1 MPAGRSF
8 VAAAESAVSRAG
20 YAIGDMAYLTAR
32 DQQPAQVCRE
42 AVLAANVYVGIVGFR
57 YGSPVRD
64 RPELSYTELEFE
76 IAGEAGL
83 PRLVFVLGEE
93 TEGPA
98 DLFVDLE
105 HGPRQAAFRARL
117 ATSGLTLTVV
127 TTPEGLSEA
136 LFHALVELPHALP
149 HARSAEIPAGRVWN
163 VPLRNPN
170 FTGRAGEIDQI
181 RASLA
186 AGQVMTVQALHGM
199 GGIGK
204 THTAIEYAHR
214 YAGDYELVWW
224 VAAEQPALITEQFAA
239 LGASLGLPAAP
250 DSKAAVR
257 AVCAELR
264 KRLGWLLI
272 FDNAERIEDIRPVLP
287 GGTGHVLVT
296 TRRGGFRALGSVL
309 DLDIFDR
316 ADAVC
321 LLHRRVPHLSEDE
334 ANALAEQL
342 GDLPLAL
349 EQAAAFLDQTGLSAR
364 EYLDLLRVRARDL
377 YSRGLVADHQ
387 DTIAT
392 LWSLSLTR
400 LWDAQPKAVHLLH
413 LCAWLA
419 PEPIPVDLLTSHPDR
434 LPESLSSSM
443 VDPLALTDIVG
454 TLVDYSLVR
463 RTDSGLLLHRLLQA
477 VTRESATDEQ
487 QPHPLA
493 VVLALLR
500 ADLSDDILDLQD
512 NWPRWR
518 QLLPHVLAA
527 TDHHDDTQP
536 VAADDAAWLLHHAA
550 TYLSVAG
557 PGHTVARPM
566 LERAL
571 RIRESLYSP
580 NDPQIASTMHSLGV
594 QLSELGQWAAARPLL
609 KRALRIRE
617 DCYGPDHPAVADSQT
632 WLGGVLA
639 NLGESADARR
649 MLERALHIRES
660 AYGPHHPQVA
670 TTLNILGNTL
680 MRLGTPTAAQPLFVR
695 ALRIREAVYG
705 PFHSWTATCMTSLGQ
720 ALTELGEPLAA
731 RPLLERALHIRQF
744 TYGPDASVVAGTL
757 NPLGAVL
764 AELDGPAAARA
775 VLERALRIRET
786 AQGPNHPRTAS
797 VLNNLG
803 QVLMKLG
810 DPTAKPMLERA
821 LHIAETTYG
830 PRHPVTL
837 SYSETLRQFD
847 QLI

>member
-1 MPAGRSF
+1 LPAGRSF

-296 TRRGGFRALGSVL
+296 TRRGGFRALGPVL

-434 LPESLSSSM
+434 LPESLSSTM
-443 VDPLALTDIVG
+443 VDPLAL
-454 TLVDYSLVR
+454 
-463 RTDSGLLLHRLLQA
+463 
-477 VTRESATDEQ
+477 
-487 QPHPLA
+487 
-493 VVLALLR
+493 R
-500 ADLSDDILDLQD
+500 A
-512 NWPRWR
+512 
-518 QLLPHVLAA
+518 
-527 TDHHDDTQP
+527 
-536 VAADDAAWLLHHAA
+536 
-550 TYLSVAG
+550 
-557 PGHTVARPM
+557 
-566 LERAL
+566 
-571 RIRESLYSP
+571 RI
-580 NDPQIASTMHSLGV
+580 
-594 QLSELGQWAAARPLL
+594 
-609 KRALRIRE
+609 
-617 DCYGPDHPAVADSQT
+617 
-632 WLGGVLA
+632 
-639 NLGESADARR
+639 
-649 MLERALHIRES
+649 
-660 AYGPHHPQVA
+660 
-670 TTLNILGNTL
+670 
-680 MRLGTPTAAQPLFVR
+680 
-695 ALRIREAVYG
+695 
-705 PFHSWTATCMTSLGQ
+705 
-720 ALTELGEPLAA
+720 
-731 RPLLERALHIRQF
+731 
-744 TYGPDASVVAGTL
+744 
-757 NPLGAVL
+757 
-764 AELDGPAAARA
+764 
-775 VLERALRIRET
+775 
-786 AQGPNHPRTAS
+786 
-797 VLNNLG
+797 
-803 QVLMKLG
+803 
-810 DPTAKPMLERA
+810 
-821 LHIAETTYG
+821 
-830 PRHPVTL
+830 
-837 SYSETLRQFD
+837 
-847 QLI
+847 

>member
-1 MPAGRSF
+1 M
-8 VAAAESAVSRAG
+8 AAAERAVSRAG
-20 YAIGDMAYLTAR
+20 YVIGDMAYFTAR
-32 DQQPAQVCRE
+32 DQQPAKVCRE
-42 AVLAANVYVGIVGFR
+42 AVLAASVYVGIVGFR
-57 YGSPVRD
+57 YGSLVQD
-64 RPELSYTELEFE
+64 QPELSYTELEFE

-83 PRLVFVLGEE
+83 PRLVFVLGED

-105 HGPRQAAFRARL
+105 YGPRQAAFRARL
-117 ATSGLTLTVV
+117 ATSGLTFTVV

-136 LFHALVELPHALP
+136 LFQALIELPRAG
-149 HARSAEIPAGRVWN
+149 SEEIPAEQMWN

-170 FTGRAGEIDQI
+170 FTGRAGELDQI
-181 RASLA
+181 RASLT

-214 YAGDYELVWW
+214 HGRHYELVWW
-224 VAAEQPALITEQFAA
+224 IDAEQAALIAEQFAVLGTA
-239 LGASLGLPAAP
+239 LGLSPAP

-264 KRLGWLLI
+264 KRLAWLLI

-296 TRRGGFRALGSVL
+296 TRRGGFRALGPVL
-309 DLDIFDR
+309 DLDVFDR
-316 ADAVC
+316 VDAIC
-321 LLHRRVPHLSEDE
+321 LLRRRVPHLSEDE

-349 EQAAAFLDQTGLSAR
+349 EQAAAFLDQTGLPAR
-364 EYLDLLRVRARDL
+364 EYLSLLRVRASDL
-377 YSRGLVADHQ
+377 YARGRVADHQ
-387 DTIAT
+387 DTVAT

-400 LWDAQPKAVHLLH
+400 LWDAQPKAVHLLD

-419 PEPIPVDLLTSHPDR
+419 PEPIPVDLFTGYPDL
-434 LPESLSSSM
+434 LPEPLSSM
-443 VDPLALTDIVG
+443 VDPLALTDIVS

-463 RTDSGLLLHRLLQA
+463 RTDGGLLLHRLLQA
-477 VTRESATDEQ
+477 VIRERTTSDQ

-493 VVLALLR
+493 VILALLR
-500 ADLSDDILDLQD
+500 ADLSDDILYIQD

-527 TDHHDDTQP
+527 TDHHDYTQS
-536 VAADDAAWLLHHAA
+536 VAADEAAWLLHHAA

-557 PGHTVARPM
+557 PGYSVARPM

-580 NDPQIASTMHSLGV
+580 NDPQIASTLHNLGIA
-594 QLSELGQWAAARPLL
+594 LSELGQWAAARPLL
-609 KRALRIRE
+609 KRALDIRE
-617 DCYGPDHPAVADSQT
+617 DCYGLDHPDVADSQT

-639 NLGESADARR
+639 SLGESADARP

-660 AYGPHHPQVA
+660 TQDPHHPEVA
-670 TTLNILGNTL
+670 TTLNILGNTF
-680 MRLGTPTAAQPLFVR
+680 MRLGTPAAAQPLFLR

-705 PFHSWTATCMTSLGQ
+705 PSHPWTATSMARLGE

-731 RPLLERALHIRQF
+731 RPLLERALHIRESI
-744 TYGPDASVVAGTL
+744 YGPNASAVAGAL
-757 NPLGAVL
+757 DPLGAVL
-764 AELDGPAAARA
+764 AELDGPAAARP

-786 AQGPNHPRTAS
+786 AQGHNHPRTAS

-803 QVLMKLG
+803 QVLTKLG
-810 DPTAKPMLERA
+810 DPAARPMLERA

-830 PRHPVTL
+830 PHHPLTL
-837 SYSETLRQFD
+837 AYSETLQRFD
-847 QLI
+847 QSI